1 MPLDN
6 KTIAFPQSGMNRDKH
21 PSSLTEQEYTFAMNA
36 NIESEDGNVNM
47 RSSEHSTL
55 RCGF

>member
-1 MPLDN
+1 MALDN

-36 NIESEDGNVNM
+36 NIES
-47 RSSEHSTL
+47 
-55 RCGF
+55 